1 MKPFFLYSLTFKQMF
16 RSNENLK
23 RNYTLLHYY
32 ITTAL
37 LYFSDIEDISDEEF
51 LALQSETVELCMK
64 KSGHWPKT
72 EGIYE
77 TPTAYDPL
85 AVNMG
90 QLTIFRFTLKCKC
103 NENLLREEE
112 DGYQRCGQ
120 FLPYE
125 QQGWPSFM
133 GINGDSKF
141 NIKSIFHKFVKK
153 AL

>member
-1 MKPFFLYSLTFKQMF
+1 ML
-16 RSNENLK
+16 RSNEYLK
-23 RNYTLLHYY
+23 RNYTLLYCY

>member
-1 MKPFFLYSLTFKQMF
+1 MF
-16 RSNENLK
+16 
-23 RNYTLLHYY
+23 
-32 ITTAL
+32 A
-37 LYFSDIEDISDEEF
+37 
-51 LALQSETVELCMK
+51 Q
-64 KSGHWPKT
+64 PT